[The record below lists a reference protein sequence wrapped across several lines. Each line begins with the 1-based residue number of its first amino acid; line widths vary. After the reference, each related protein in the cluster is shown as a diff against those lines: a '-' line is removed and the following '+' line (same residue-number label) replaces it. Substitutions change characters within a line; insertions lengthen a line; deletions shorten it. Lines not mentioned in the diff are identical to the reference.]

1 MLTYLL
7 TLCRGVARHCNY
19 LGDILVAFSFSLPC
33 GMRYTTLTMPECLTI
48 FDRWFF
54 GHPPGKFLYMS
65 LNLDLF
71 TCEKSLVFRKD
82 WETTVGWRFCAVFS
96 HKVICRW
103 ILMSFQSDVW
113 EQFTSAL
120 FLPSISL
127 HSFNL
132 ARKKRWSKVLW
143 KVQGGM
149 AGVLQGCT
157 LANFSWNLLD
167 ELSVLVPLSE

>member
-1 MLTYLL
+1 MWHEVYYFVHARMLDYIWPMVFWSSS
-7 TLCRGVARHCNY
+7 RQVSVY
-19 LGDILVAFSFSLPC
+19 VS
-33 GMRYTTLTMPECLTI
+33 
-48 FDRWFF
+48 
-54 GHPPGKFLYMS
+54 
-65 LNLDLF
+65 
-71 TCEKSLVFRKD
+71 KSGSVHMWKSSVFRKD
-82 WETTVGWRFCAVFS
+82 WETTVGWRFCALFS
-96 HKVICRW
+96 HRVICRW